1 MMSEILCPPS
11 YTVDLKY
18 SSQLQ
23 VSLEDAHTGIMKKT
37 DLQKSVKKINRL
49 TNTIEFHKLDISKLK
64 KEDYT
69 KINTLIKVYYV
80 EIKELRK

>member
-1 MMSEILCPPS
+1 MSPFLHSGSKIFQPATGLSGGCS
-11 YTVDLKY
+11 YRHN
-18 SSQLQ
+18 
-23 VSLEDAHTGIMKKT
+23 EKT
-37 DLQKSVKKINRL
+37 DLEKSVKKKSRL